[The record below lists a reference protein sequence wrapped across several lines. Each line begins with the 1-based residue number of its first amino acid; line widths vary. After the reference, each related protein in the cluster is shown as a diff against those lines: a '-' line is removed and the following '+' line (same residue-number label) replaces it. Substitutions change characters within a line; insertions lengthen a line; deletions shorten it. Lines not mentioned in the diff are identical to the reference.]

1 MSERANVVVIGGGVI
16 GVCAAYFLAERG
28 ASVTLLEKGEI
39 CSGASYGNAGW
50 VFPSHST
57 PIPAPGAIRSA
68 FKWLFDRESPFYI
81 KPRLDLEPAR
91 WLWEFRA
98 ACTAERARRAYEL
111 KRELSLASRD
121 IFEKL
126 AARPELGF
134 QFSPNGL
141 LLLFETAGG
150 FAEAGQELDWLQALG
165 GAGRLL
171 ARDEA
176 LELAP
181 QASASVV
188 GGVYYPAEAHI
199 DPAAFVESLARE
211 AERQGAHIVTGCEA
225 MALELSGPRIS
236 RVVAT
241 KGDFA
246 CDEVVLAGGAWS
258 PHLVAPLRVRLPVQ
272 SAKGYSVTSRR
283 PEGFGDTPVMLAEA
297 KIGVSP
303 LGDRLRVAGTLELA
317 GLDLS
322 INLRRVRAIMAAAK
336 RCLPG
341 LGELERIET
350 WRGLRP
356 CTPDDLPVIGR
367 TGRIRNLVVATG
379 HGMSGISQ
387 GPITGQLVAEL
398 IAEQSPSMDLRPYSP
413 DRFS

>member
-1 MSERANVVVIGGGVI
+1 MSEQANTVVIGGGVI
-16 GVCAAYFLAERG
+16 GVSAAYFLAERG

-68 FKWLFDRESPFYI
+68 FKWLLDPESPFYI
-81 KPRLDLEPAR
+81 KPRLDLDLAR

-98 ACTAERARRAYEL
+98 ACTADRARRAYEL

-126 AARPELGF
+126 SARPELDF
-134 QFSPNGL
+134 QFSRNGL
-141 LLLFETAGG
+141 LLLFETAEGL
-150 FAEAGQELDWLQALG
+150 AEAGQELDWLEALG

-171 ARDEA
+171 SREEA

-181 QASASVV
+181 QASRSVV
-188 GGVYYPAEAHI
+188 GGVFYPAESHI
-199 DPAAFVESLARE
+199 DPSAFVESLARE
-211 AERQGAHIVTGCEA
+211 AERQGVRIVTGCEA
-225 MALELSGPRIS
+225 MELELSGSRIS
-236 RVVAT
+236 RVIAT

-258 PHLVAPLRVRLPVQ
+258 PGLVAPLRVRLPVQ
-272 SAKGYSVTSRR
+272 SAKGY
-283 PEGFGDTPVMLAEA
+283 PEGFGDMPLMLAEA

-322 INLRRVRAIMAAAK
+322 INLRRVRAIVAAAR

-367 TGRIRNLVVATG
+367 TGRVRNLVVATG

-413 DRFS
+413 DRFR